1 MPILHFFSWSYEEKI
16 CLIPDCFEMV
26 GDYKEI
32 STEFRDVGFNVRK
45 NYMQWKY

>member
-1 MPILHFFSWSYEEKI
+1 MLNTIL
-16 CLIPDCFEMV
+16 FEMV

-45 NYMQWKY
+45 NYM